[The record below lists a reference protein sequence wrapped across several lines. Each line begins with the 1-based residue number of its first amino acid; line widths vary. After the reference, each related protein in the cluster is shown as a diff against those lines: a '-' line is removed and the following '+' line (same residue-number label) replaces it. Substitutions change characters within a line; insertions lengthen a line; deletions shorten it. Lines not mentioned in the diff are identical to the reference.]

1 LRGETFVVSSS
12 TSEERTSRGSYTN
25 TNNGGRQEY
34 KSRGYNKD
42 FKSGTGADKKDY
54 RNNNGEKREYRGQNQ
69 NNTERKD
76 FKKRDGSDRPNY
88 NNDRP
93 NYNNDRPNYNN
104 DRPNY
109 NNDRPSYNNNRSNN
123 NNNRYN
129 KDDDYSQSRNSRS
142 GNNHGKDFRSRNNDS
157 KGGMASQKDT
167 KVREQQPDKVDIVKR
182 LEKEKKVMQKKNDA
196 NNKKAKA
203 ANARPQVKVKR
214 TNNIDWTKEYENDSF
229 DDDDMFYT
237 FK

>member
-1 LRGETFVVSSS
+1 MVSSS

-25 TNNGGRQEY
+25 TSNGGRQEY
-34 KSRGYNKD
+34 KPRGYNKD

-54 RNNNGEKREYRGQNQ
+54 KNNNGEKREYRGQ

-76 FKKRDGSDRPNY
+76 FKKRDGSERPNY
-88 NNDRP
+88 
-93 NYNNDRPNYNN
+93 
-104 DRPNY
+104 
-109 NNDRPSYNNNRSNN
+109 
-123 NNNRYN
+123 NNRYN

-142 GNNHGKDFRSRNNDS
+142 GNNHGKDFKSRSNDS
-157 KGGMASQKDT
+157 KGGMGSQKDT
-167 KVREQQPDKVDIVKR
+167 KVREQQPDKLDIVKR
-182 LEKEKKVMQKKNDA
+182 LEKEKKVMQKKTEA

-229 DDDDMFYT
+229 EDDDMFYT
-237 FK
+237 F